1 MDATGGGRVGW
12 RAQMANIGLDWMGNS
27 VAPTPAAAEP
37 EVDKPADEVEPPPSA
52 PPTNES
58 DAEQSE
64 TREEAPPETSAEATD
79 PPDPPVPVSAAPG
92 DAPLPEEAPAATSEP
107 DEDDDGIEEVEF
119 VRVPLASAERL
130 KILDRGPKE
139 ELERMHAEDRG
150 SMLVEIRVCKALLR
164 QAYPLMTPEE
174 LDETLRKHVA
184 KQRAKADPSID
195 VLRVPLPS
203 ITHEAMDDG
212 MARTLL
218 VSARTRLM
226 EHERLMESAAEDA
239 DARLDAMAA
248 KVEGYK
254 AHAEAASSAAR
265 DEISALRAKLERSNE
280 MAAISSSAKVSSS
293 PFRPKVGDGGANGG
307 SNGGSNAEVRLVVNV
322 FGGDGGSGSSED
334 LCEALRTAQTELLAV
349 KTERDAANAVAKET
363 GTLASSSADHIEEL
377 NARIEMLSADL
388 RDATEKAESWQRVAN
403 SAKTGAAA
411 KAEATSQDAADRE
424 RRLTQKLVGLEN
436 DLKVANS
443 KVRRVEQSLA
453 KTKELADKAIED
465 EREKRESSV
474 SALTADLDA
483 ARAERDSIVE
493 SLRAELMEARER
505 ANDAELRARE
515 AEAASE
521 ALRFEMEETLE
532 SSYNSP
538 TKRAAELEV
547 ERLKK
552 RLVEAEGR
560 VSTLTDEARDAR
572 ERLATAEQSANEG
585 DNLGEEASPAAAEM
599 NLPTDESSQS
609 FAKIAAERDAYRR
622 RAETAEKK
630 AEAATLLMRP
640 VPVTD
645 ELRDM
650 RAAARR
656 GEEAEA
662 KCAGLEA
669 ALKDADDA
677 AKNAQVDAHTSAEAL
692 RRERSE
698 FELWRTRAR
707 GLMEEKDRELDTLR
721 RRLFGGDGA
730 APEVSRPGGT
740 STAPIHVMS
749 AEDFAHFKGAM
760 LRFLLAE
767 DWAAQQAMMPVL
779 AALLRLDEDEG
790 VKLAAAREK
799 WEPMDVTLGKQLPES
814 FEQAA
819 NSLTDTFGLGKMF

>member
-293 PFRPKVGDGGANGG
+293 PSRPKVGDGGANGG

-334 LCEALRTAQTELLAV
+334 LREALRTAQTELLAV

-363 GTLASSSADHIEEL
+363 STLASSSADHIEEL

>member
-27 VAPTPAAAEP
+27 VTPSPAAAEP

-64 TREEAPPETSAEATD
+64 TREEAPPETSAEATET
-79 PPDPPVPVSAAPG
+79 PDPPAPVSAAPG

-293 PFRPKVGDGGANGG
+293 PSRPKVGDGGANGG

-363 GTLASSSADHIEEL
+363 STLASSSADHIEEL
-377 NARIEMLSADL
+377 NARIETLTADL

-411 KAEATSQDAADRE
+411 KAEATSQDAANRE

-560 VSTLTDEARDAR
+560 VGTLTDEARDAR

>member
-280 MAAISSSAKVSSS
+280 MAAMSSSAKVSSS

-334 LCEALRTAQTELLAV
+334 LREALRTAQTELLAV

-493 SLRAELMEARER
+493 SLCAELMEARER

-585 DNLGEEASPAAAEM
+585 DNLGEEASPSAAEM

-799 WEPMDVTLGKQLPES
+799 WEPVDVTLGKQLPES

>member
-293 PFRPKVGDGGANGG
+293 PSRPKVGDGGANGG

-322 FGGDGGSGSSED
+322 FGGDGGSGSSDD
-334 LCEALRTAQTELLAV
+334 LREALRTAQTELLAV

>member
-52 PPTNES
+52 PPTNER

-293 PFRPKVGDGGANGG
+293 PSRPKVGDGGANGG

-363 GTLASSSADHIEEL
+363 STLASSSADHIEEL

-819 NSLTDTFGLGKMF
+819 NSLTDTLGLGKMF

>member
-52 PPTNES
+52 PPTNER

-293 PFRPKVGDGGANGG
+293 PSRPKVGDGGANGG

-363 GTLASSSADHIEEL
+363 STLASSSADHIEEL

-799 WEPMDVTLGKQLPES
+799 WEPVDVTLGKQLPES

-819 NSLTDTFGLGKMF
+819 NSLTDTLGLGKMF

>member
-293 PFRPKVGDGGANGG
+293 PSRPKVGDGGANGG

-334 LCEALRTAQTELLAV
+334 LREALRTAQTELLAV

>member
-27 VAPTPAAAEP
+27 VTPSPAAAEP

-64 TREEAPPETSAEATD
+64 TREEAPPETSAEATET
-79 PPDPPVPVSAAPG
+79 PDPPAPVSAAPG

-293 PFRPKVGDGGANGG
+293 PSRPKVGDGGANGG

-322 FGGDGGSGSSED
+322 FGGDGGSGSSDD
-334 LCEALRTAQTELLAV
+334 LREALRTAQTELLAV

-377 NARIEMLSADL
+377 NARIETLTADL

-411 KAEATSQDAADRE
+411 KAEATSQDAANRE

-560 VSTLTDEARDAR
+560 VGTLTDEARDAR

-799 WEPMDVTLGKQLPES
+799 WEPVDVTLGKQLPES

>member
-64 TREEAPPETSAEATD
+64 TREEAPPETSAEATET
-79 PPDPPVPVSAAPG
+79 PDPPAPVSAAPG

-119 VRVPLASAERL
+119 VRVPLASAQRL

>member
-293 PFRPKVGDGGANGG
+293 PSRPKVGDGGANGG

-799 WEPMDVTLGKQLPES
+799 WEPVDVTLGKQLPES

-819 NSLTDTFGLGKMF
+819 NSLTDTLGLGKMF

>member
-280 MAAISSSAKVSSS
+280 MAAMSSSAKVSSS
-293 PFRPKVGDGGANGG
+293 PSRPKVGDGGANGG

-334 LCEALRTAQTELLAV
+334 LREALRTAQTELLAV

-363 GTLASSSADHIEEL
+363 STLASSSADHIEEL

>member
-293 PFRPKVGDGGANGG
+293 PSRPKVGDGGANGG

-363 GTLASSSADHIEEL
+363 STLASSSADHIEEL
-377 NARIEMLSADL
+377 NARIETLTADL

>member
-293 PFRPKVGDGGANGG
+293 PSRPKVGDGGANGG

>member
-64 TREEAPPETSAEATD
+64 TREEAPPETSAEATET
-79 PPDPPVPVSAAPG
+79 PDPPAPVSAAPG

-119 VRVPLASAERL
+119 VRVPLASAQRL

-280 MAAISSSAKVSSS
+280 MAAMSSSAKVSSS

>member
-64 TREEAPPETSAEATD
+64 TREEAPPETSAEATET
-79 PPDPPVPVSAAPG
+79 PDPPAPVSAAPG

-293 PFRPKVGDGGANGG
+293 PSRPKVGDGGANGG

-377 NARIEMLSADL
+377 NARIETLTADL

-819 NSLTDTFGLGKMF
+819 NSLTDTLGLGKMF

>member
-64 TREEAPPETSAEATD
+64 TREEAPPETSAEATET
-79 PPDPPVPVSAAPG
+79 PDPPAPVSAAPG

-293 PFRPKVGDGGANGG
+293 PSRPKVGDGGANGG

-363 GTLASSSADHIEEL
+363 STLASSSADHIEEL

>member
-293 PFRPKVGDGGANGG
+293 PSRPKVGDGGANGG

-363 GTLASSSADHIEEL
+363 STLASSSADHIEEL